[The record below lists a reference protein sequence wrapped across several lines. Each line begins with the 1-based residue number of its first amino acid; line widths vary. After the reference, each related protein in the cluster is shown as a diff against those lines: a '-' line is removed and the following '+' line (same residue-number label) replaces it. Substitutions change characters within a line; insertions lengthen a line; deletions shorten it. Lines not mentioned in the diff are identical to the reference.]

1 MFFFL
6 LSIIMRG
13 IRHSSLERSATKVP
27 KKRKKATKRHQ
38 DTVRWVLHYTNQTRK
53 EHKLVPFTRY
63 ITLESAAQKHSNW
76 MERKGVCDHIG
87 SGGSDPRER
96 MKLEGFLGDL
106 TAENCYQYPARRD
119 HKNLAKNLVDG
130 WMKSP
135 GHRSNILH
143 PQLKYLGEYLG
154 VGITSDGKHVYA
166 TQNFGG

>member
-6 LSIIMRG
+6 LSMVLRG
-13 IRHSSLERSATKVP
+13 IRQSSVEQSANKVP

-38 DTVRWVLHYTNQTRK
+38 DTVRWVLHYTNQARK
-53 EHKLVPFTRY
+53 KHKLAPFTRY
-63 ITLESAAQKHSNW
+63 LALESAAQKHSNW
-76 MERKGVCDHIG
+76 MERKGVCDHTG
-87 SGGSDPRER
+87 SGGSDPHER
-96 MKLEGFLGDL
+96 MKREGFSGDL

-119 HKNLAKNLVDG
+119 HKKLAKNLVDG
-130 WMKSP
+130 WMKSS

-143 PQLKYLGEYLG
+143 PQLKYLG